1 MLVAVLAI
9 IAMQSVAQQGFTVT
23 MPNSK
28 MSEREI
34 TNIISQ
40 TEVTDMG
47 AYIAFW
53 LQGETHPQ
61 YIYYSPKEDRGLIK
75 METK

>member
-1 MLVAVLAI
+1 
-9 IAMQSVAQQGFTVT
+9 
-23 MPNSK
+23 
-28 MSEREI
+28 
-34 TNIISQ
+34 
-40 TEVTDMG
+40 MG